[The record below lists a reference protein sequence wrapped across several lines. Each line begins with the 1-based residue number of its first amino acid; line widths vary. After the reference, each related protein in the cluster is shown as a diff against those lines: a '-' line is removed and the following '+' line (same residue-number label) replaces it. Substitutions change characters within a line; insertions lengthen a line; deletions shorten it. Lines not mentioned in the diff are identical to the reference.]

1 MSINPRITARLD
13 DDLKSQ
19 ISKKL
24 QLKKFSHYDESK
36 LLRAAINNF
45 VDQNLFNY
53 ISNIDTIIK
62 VSNEMILDMNGL
74 TANISQI
81 IDHLEVAADED
92 INITIDNFSYC
103 KKSNI
108 EYVQE
113 VKRLV
118 KLLRPFEKNK
128 IKNHTIIAR
137 VDQTILLD
145 VKRNINIYKNLKLDK
160 SKLIRAALK
169 YFLDKR
175 YYILS
180 DNQIKYARE
189 LMKLNNDV
197 ANITNDVNRI
207 AFELNCNYE
216 VKKVEMIKVIK
227 ELNIV
232 LHNVHQI
239 VIKLYD
245 ESKKFN

>member
-1 MSINPRITARLD
+1 MSINPRIRARLD
-13 DDLKSQ
+13 DDLKNQ

-24 QLKKFSHYDESK
+24 LLKKFSHYDESK
-36 LLRAAINNF
+36 FLRAAINNF
-45 VDQNLFNY
+45 VDQNLFSY
-53 ISNIDTIIK
+53 ISNIDAIIK
-62 VSNEMILDMNGL
+62 VSNEMIIDMNGL

-81 IDHLEVAADED
+81 TDHLEVAADAD
-92 INITIDNFSYC
+92 INIIIDNFLHC

-108 EYVQE
+108 KYMQE
-113 VKRLV
+113 LKQLV

-128 IKNHTIIAR
+128 IKKHITIAR
-137 VDQTILLD
+137 VDQSTLQEIN
-145 VKRNINIYKNLKLDK
+145 RNIDIYKNLKMDK

-197 ANITNDVNRI
+197 ANITNDVNKI
-207 AFELNCNYE
+207 AFELNCAHE
-216 VKKVEMIKVIK
+216 VEKVEIIETV
-227 ELNIV
+227 EQLNNI
-232 LHNVHQI
+232 LHDVHQ
-239 VIKLYD
+239 VVMKLYN
-245 ESKKFN
+245 ESLQF